1 MTSTSAAEQTATL
14 ARGAVRPALV
24 VAFWLVV
31 WQVAALVVGHEVLL
45 ASPAKALVRLGEL
58 SLTGDFW
65 GTVWHSFARIAA
77 GFVAASVAGVLGA
90 AAAGRSKVFDAL
102 VTPALT
108 AVRSTPVVSFI
119 ILVLMLAGSG
129 QLALVIS
136 FLMVL
141 PITYTNV
148 LEGIRHRDRALLEV
162 ATVFEVPLLRR
173 LPAVDVPAV
182 LPFFTAACRIGVG
195 LAWKSGI
202 AAEVIGLADGS
213 IGERLYEAK
222 ILLSSADLF
231 AWTAVIIAVSFGFEK
246 LVLAGLRRAELGLAQ
261 GSLR

>member
-1 MTSTSAAEQTATL
+1 MTSTSAAEGTATL
-14 ARGAVRPALV
+14 ARGAVRPLAV
-24 VAFWLVV
+24 VAFWVVV
-31 WQVAALVVGHEVLL
+31 WQVSALAVGHEVLL
-45 ASPAKALVRLGEL
+45 ASPASVVVRLGEL
-58 SLTGDFW
+58 SLTADFW
-65 GTVWHSFARIAA
+65 GTIWTSFARIAG
-77 GFVAASVAGVLGA
+77 GFVAASVLGVLGA
-90 AAAGRSKVFDAL
+90 TFAASSRIVDAL
-102 VTPALT
+102 VTPALA

-119 ILVLMLAGSG
+119 ILVLIWVSSD

-141 PITYTNV
+141 PIIYTNV

-162 ATVFEVPLLRR
+162 ADVFGVPRLRR
-173 LPAVDVPAV
+173 LPAMDVPAV
-182 LPFFTAACRIGVG
+182 LPFFTAACRTGVG

-231 AWTAVIIAVSFGFEK
+231 AWTAVIVAVSFGVEK
-246 LVLAGLRRAELGLAQ
+246 LLVAGLRWAERSLA
-261 GSLR
+261 